1 MVRAK
6 STRPRMRPRFE
17 VELDVP
23 GDAVLA
29 SLRSEL
35 RSSRAPVDGSVLSTQ
50 AELTTHRSEAHF
62 WSPYLS
68 VEVTR
73 GDDGRWRLTGRFAPE
88 PNVWILFMGVYG
100 ILGMGALAGLMY
112 GVSQRL
118 VGEAPWALAGVPA
131 ALALIAFTYGA
142 AFIGQG
148 LGAEEMYTLRSFV
161 DDAVAAARAAHAAR
175 LAAEDPHG
183 QAP

>member
-6 STRPRMRPRFE
+6 LERPRMRPRFE

-29 SLRSEL
+29 SLRRRL
-35 RSSRAPVDGSVLSTQ
+35 AAADATVDGAVLRTQ
-50 AELTTHRSEAHF
+50 AELTTHRAQAHF

-73 GDDGRWRLTGRFAPE
+73 DDDGRWHLCGRFAPE
-88 PNVWILFMGVYG
+88 PNVWILFMGTYG
-100 ILGMGALAGLMY
+100 ILGMGCLAGLLY
-112 GVSQRL
+112 GVSQWI
-118 VGEAPWALAGVPA
+118 VKEPPWALAGVPA
-131 ALALIAFTYGA
+131 SLALIAFTYGA
-142 AFIGQG
+142 SLIGQG

-161 DDAVAAARAAHAAR
+161 DDAIEGARDAR
-175 LAAEDPHG
+175 TPVSDAQG
-183 QAP
+183 

>member
-29 SLRSEL
+29 SLRGAL
-35 RSSRAPVDGSVLSTQ
+35 RASRAPVDGSVLTTQ
-50 AELTTHRSEAHF
+50 AELTTHRPDAHF

-68 VEVTR
+68 VEVSR
-73 GDDGRWRLTGRFAPE
+73 DDDGRWRLTGRFAPE

-100 ILGMGALAGLMY
+100 ILGMGALAALMF
-112 GVSQRL
+112 GASQHL
-118 VGEAPWALAGVPA
+118 VGEAPWALAGAPV
-131 ALALIAFTYGA
+131 ALGLIAFTYGA

-161 DDAVAAARAAHAAR
+161 DDAVEAARVAHAAT
-175 LAAEDPHG
+175 LASADPHG

>member
-6 STRPRMRPRFE
+6 MERPRMRPRFE

-29 SLRSEL
+29 SIRRHLA
-35 RSSRAPVDGSVLSTQ
+35 APEATVDGSVLKTQ
-50 AELTTHRSEAHF
+50 AELTTHAAQHHF

-73 GDDGRWRLTGRFAPE
+73 EEDGRWMLRGRFAPE
-88 PNVWILFMGVYG
+88 PNVWILFMGIYG
-100 ILGMGALAGLMY
+100 ILGMFGVAGLMY
-112 GVSQRL
+112 GVSQWI
-118 VGEAPWALAGVPA
+118 VKEPPWALIGVPIS
-131 ALALIAFTYGA
+131 LGLIAFTYGA

-161 DDAVAAARAAHAAR
+161 DDAVKGAQTARIPVTDAQ
-175 LAAEDPHG
+175 G
-183 QAP
+183 